1 MNGMLFMSLV
11 LLVIAV
17 VGFTYF
23 KVQDYIEQK
32 KELKEGRF
40 NVLPLTVPIF
50 QRPHA
55 NMSFEVFAKERHIGE
70 V

>member
-23 KVQDYIEQK
+23 KVQDYIEHQK
-32 KELKEGRF
+32 EEKKGR
-40 NVLPLTVPIF
+40 
-50 QRPHA
+50 
-55 NMSFEVFAKERHIGE
+55 
-70 V
+70 

>member
-1 MNGMLFMSLV
+1 MQGRNEHANIENELVDMVGEGESSMNGMLFMSLV

-32 KELKEGRF
+32 KEEKEGR
-40 NVLPLTVPIF
+40 
-50 QRPHA
+50 
-55 NMSFEVFAKERHIGE
+55 
-70 V
+70 

>member
-23 KVQDYIEQK
+23 KVQDYIEHK
-32 KELKEGRF
+32 KEEKKG
-40 NVLPLTVPIF
+40 
-50 QRPHA
+50 H
-55 NMSFEVFAKERHIGE
+55 
-70 V
+70 

>member
-23 KVQDYIEQK
+23 KVQDYIEHK
-32 KELKEGRF
+32 KEEKKGR
-40 NVLPLTVPIF
+40 
-50 QRPHA
+50 
-55 NMSFEVFAKERHIGE
+55 
-70 V
+70 

>member
-32 KELKEGRF
+32 KEEKEG
-40 NVLPLTVPIF
+40 
-50 QRPHA
+50 H
-55 NMSFEVFAKERHIGE
+55 
-70 V
+70 

>member
-23 KVQDYIEQK
+23 KVQDYIEHK
-32 KELKEGRF
+32 NEKRKGR
-40 NVLPLTVPIF
+40 
-50 QRPHA
+50 
-55 NMSFEVFAKERHIGE
+55 
-70 V
+70 

>member
-32 KELKEGRF
+32 KEEKEGR
-40 NVLPLTVPIF
+40 
-50 QRPHA
+50 
-55 NMSFEVFAKERHIGE
+55 
-70 V
+70 